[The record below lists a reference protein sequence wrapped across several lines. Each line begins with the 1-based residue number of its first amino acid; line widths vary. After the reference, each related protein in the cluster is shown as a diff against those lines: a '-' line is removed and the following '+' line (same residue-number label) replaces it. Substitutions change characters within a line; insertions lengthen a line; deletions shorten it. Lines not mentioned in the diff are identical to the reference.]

1 MQLLVSFKCIQ
12 TYISFFC
19 ISLNITKP
27 LCQNLSRP
35 FRNDPTWS
43 LKRCSENIRNKK
55 ENKLTDDYQTSYRP
69 SLVTLLRSRNSSWMV
84 VTSDV
89 LLSGPHL
96 GGWAW
101 PVLKFTSE
109 NGTFDGDLKHGKSR
123 FPRSL
128 YKTTLCNNY
137 HKTSAF
143 LRSSGVLYAHSFPC
157 LSRSFCHFYHDHT
170 RFLTYASREL
180 LFNQVK
186 NMIKRFE
193 NLLLSL

>member
-1 MQLLVSFKCIQ
+1 MTQPDHSKDAVKISETRRKINEKV
-12 TYISFFC
+12 TYFIKS
-19 ISLNITKP
+19 
-27 LCQNLSRP
+27 
-35 FRNDPTWS
+35 
-43 LKRCSENIRNKK
+43 
-55 ENKLTDDYQTSYRP
+55 TDDYQTSYRS

-109 NGTFDGDLKHGKSR
+109 NGTFDGDLKHGRSR

-137 HKTSAF
+137 QKTSAF
-143 LRSSGVLYAHSFPC
+143 LHSSGVLYAHSFPC
-157 LSRSFCHFYHDHT
+157 LSRSFCHFYHDQV
-170 RFLTYASREL
+170 
-180 LFNQVK
+180 FNYLCKQRTPITCK
-186 NMIKRFE
+186 
-193 NLLLSL
+193 SC